1 MVWHSSTQNT
11 HQTLLSSRLCL
22 SEFLWS
28 SVPLFPP
35 PCHCPKPTSSLIQ
48 PPRPRLLVSSAV
60 CRATPTSAAHSST
73 CLITTYIAYRIL
85 VNGHL
90 HRQRSMRGPEDLGLA
105 FAPGAAS
112 FRQALSFRAPAPAP
126 TTAQVPVSVPRATVS
141 GKCVI
146 EREALASALALAL
159 AAQEII
165 SLTKAE

>member
-1 MVWHSSTQNT
+1 MVV
-11 HQTLLSSRLCL
+11 RP
-22 SEFLWS
+22 
-28 SVPLFPP
+28 PL
-35 PCHCPKPTSSLIQ
+35 PCHCHWPKPTSSHIQ

-112 FRQALSFRAPAPAP
+112 FRQALSFRAPA
-126 TTAQVPVSVPRATVS
+126 QVPVSVSRATVS

>member
-1 MVWHSSTQNT
+1 MVVRPPLPSPLPLPQAHVQPHSTAT
-11 HQTLLSSRLCL
+11 AKAARL
-22 SEFLWS
+22 
-28 SVPLFPP
+28 
-35 PCHCPKPTSSLIQ
+35 
-48 PPRPRLLVSSAV
+48 V
-60 CRATPTSAAHSST
+60 CRATPTAAAHSST

-112 FRQALSFRAPAPAP
+112 FRQALSFRAPAPTP
-126 TTAQVPVSVPRATVS
+126 AQVPVSVSHASVS
-141 GKCVI
+141 RKCVI

>member
-1 MVWHSSTQNT
+1 MP
-11 HQTLLSSRLCL
+11 
-22 SEFLWS
+22 E
-28 SVPLFPP
+28 
-35 PCHCPKPTSSLIQ
+35 
-48 PPRPRLLVSSAV
+48 
-60 CRATPTSAAHSST
+60 
-73 CLITTYIAYRIL
+73 
-85 VNGHL
+85 
-90 HRQRSMRGPEDLGLA
+90 GPEDLGLA

-126 TTAQVPVSVPRATVS
+126 AQVPVSVPLATVS

>member
-1 MVWHSSTQNT
+1 MVV
-11 HQTLLSSRLCL
+11 RP
-22 SEFLWS
+22 
-28 SVPLFPP
+28 PL
-35 PCHCPKPTSSLIQ
+35 PCPLPTSSHIQ

-60 CRATPTSAAHSST
+60 VCMATPTSAAHSST

-90 HRQRSMRGPEDLGLA
+90 HRQRSMPEGLEDWGLA

-112 FRQALSFRAPAPAP
+112 FRQALSFRAPAP
-126 TTAQVPVSVPRATVS
+126 AQVPVSVPRATVS